1 MFLSEPGQTTYDIN
15 FSFLGFPVRVHP
27 AFFILPLFLGKGMVP
42 IATMADPEGMNMG
55 AGLVLVAAI
64 FFVSILIHELGHAV
78 AFRYYGISSRIVL
91 YWMGGLAIPGGSGGN
106 WGSSWGNRQSRASS
120 LKPNQQIVV
129 SLAGPVFGFLLA
141 AVLVGIVYLVGGHVI
156 LNDLNVIPL
165 PQPELGGTFLAGNG
179 PAIVVLWGGIFLNII
194 LNLFNLVPVYPLDGG
209 QVARQLMIQMDPQDG
224 PRNSIYL
231 SIAAAVLLALFCFSM
246 RQQYMAFFMGFM
258 AWSNYQTLQRFTRPW

>member
-1 MFLSEPGQTTYDIN
+1 VFLSEPGQTAYDIN

-27 AFFILPLFLGKGMVP
+27 AFFILPLFLGKGMVS

-55 AGLVLVAAI
+55 VGLVLVAAI

-91 YWMGGLAIPGGSGGN
+91 YWMGGLAIPGESGGN
-106 WGSSWGNRQSRASS
+106 WGSSWGNRRS
-120 LKPNQQIVV
+120 
-129 SLAGPVFGFLLA
+129 GPVFGFLLA

-165 PQPELGGTFLAGNG
+165 PQPELGGTFLAGSG

-231 SIAAAVLLALFCFSM
+231 SIAAAVLLALFCFSIK
-246 RQQYMAFFMGFM
+246 QQYMAFFMGFM